1 MVDQHEQQ
9 PLPSS
14 AKRAAELIEEG
25 ALATVAATKQLIVYR
40 GASVA
45 DAEDAVSQAFE
56 EFCRNVHMGE
66 PVGTS
71 PRTWIRR
78 RAQSRYIDA
87 IRKRSRSPLRA
98 DMETLFEDEVDY
110 RVSPENAV
118 EITDSTLR
126 VLRLINQLPEGQRQV
141 LKLIAID
148 QLSHSETAAELNI
161 STGAVSKR
169 LTAARKT
176 LRTKL
181 GDQGI
186 AHALAM
192 EVDQVQALRQ
202 ARGSKKTIQE
212 GGGP

>member
-1 MVDQHEQQ
+1 
-9 PLPSS
+9 
-14 AKRAAELIEEG
+14 
-25 ALATVAATKQLIVYR
+25 
-40 GASVA
+40 
-45 DAEDAVSQAFE
+45 
-56 EFCRNVHMGE
+56 MGK
-66 PVGTS
+66 PVGTD

-98 DMETLFEDEVDY
+98 DTETLFEDEVDY
-110 RVSPENAV
+110 RVSPENTV

-148 QLSHSETAAELNI
+148 QLSQAETAAELNI

-186 AHALAM
+186 AHAPAM
-192 EVDQVQALRQ
+192 EVDQVQALPQ
-202 ARGSKKTIQE
+202 ARGARRPSRKE
-212 GGGP
+212 AGHDGASDAAGLGDRARRSP